1 MHIENFISIVKN
13 IKRKIELELNMK
25 NKINIPN
32 EVQNI
37 NTMIL

>member
-1 MHIENFISIVKN
+1 MHIENSISIVKN
-13 IKRKIELELNMK
+13 IKRKSELELNMK

-37 NTMIL
+37 ITMIL